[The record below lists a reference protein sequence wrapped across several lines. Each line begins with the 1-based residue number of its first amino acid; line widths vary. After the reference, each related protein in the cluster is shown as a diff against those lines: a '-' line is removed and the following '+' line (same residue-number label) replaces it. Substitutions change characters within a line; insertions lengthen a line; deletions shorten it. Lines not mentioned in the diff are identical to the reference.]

1 MSEEKLYV
9 VKTDEGEF
17 LSFSDDGDSV
27 WNKAVG
33 HFEMDKQ
40 KARSWAYNRG
50 GHVVTL
56 IEEPELV
63 EVKDSVSEL
72 LTRLRRELLH
82 GDSAHCTYY
91 YIDNLNNQ
99 HDMSI
104 EDIFR
109 ALYVGWTVK
118 QPKRYVLP
126 MNGTDYHSGTMHGN
140 AQYYAV
146 KGTGNW
152 RPDAI
157 ALGTD
162 DAVKHGYTVTQS
174 DIDAAP
180 AWVKAIKPLEVTDD
194 DDEV

>member
-1 MSEEKLYV
+1 MSEEKLYM
-9 VKTDEGEF
+9 VKNDEGSYITVTNGWLVHWHENSGD
-17 LSFSDDGDSV
+17 LFSSYQEAS
-27 WNKAVG
+27 KLATTL
-33 HFEMDKQ
+33 
-40 KARSWAYNRG
+40 G

-56 IEEPELV
+56 IEEPEKVVLTKEQAEIV
-63 EVKDSVSEL
+63 EEAHYDNNFPASYISDHTGSSYGEKL
-72 LTRLRRELLH
+72 LMN
-82 GDSAHCTYY
+82 A
-91 YIDNLNNQ
+91 
-99 HDMSI
+99 
-104 EDIFR
+104 
-109 ALYVGWTVK
+109 YVNGWTVEK
-118 QPKRYVLP
+118 PKRYVLP
-126 MNGTDYHSGTMHGN
+126 MPGTDYHNYQMHGN

-194 DDEV
+194 DD

>member
-1 MSEEKLYV
+1 MSEEKLYA
-9 VKTDEGEF
+9 VKNDEGEWADVF
-17 LSFSDDGDSV
+17 YTFGSGAWV
-27 WNKAVG
+27 TP
-33 HFEMDKQ
+33 DKTEREED
-40 KARSWAYNRG
+40 ARRHG
-50 GHVVTL
+50 GHVVTF
-56 IEEPELV
+56 IEEPEPV

-82 GDSAHCTYY
+82 GDTAHCTYY

-194 DDEV
+194 EV

>member
-1 MSEEKLYV
+1 MY
-9 VKTDEGEF
+9 
-17 LSFSDDGDSV
+17 SFQDGDGFWWPLQKLRSGSPFV
-27 WNKAVG
+27 TPD
-33 HFEMDKQ
+33 EMAAKVT
-40 KARSWAYNRG
+40 ATRNG

-56 IEEPELV
+56 VEEPKKVVLTKKQAKIV
-63 EVKDSVSEL
+63 EKARVNDIPATYISARTNNGEESL
-72 LTRLRRELLH
+72 LIN
-82 GDSAHCTYY
+82 AFV
-91 YIDNLNNQ
+91 N
-99 HDMSI
+99 
-104 EDIFR
+104 
-109 ALYVGWTVK
+109 GWTVEE
-118 QPKRYVLP
+118 PKRYVLP
-126 MNGTDYHSGTMHGN
+126 MPGTEYHTYQMHRN

-194 DDEV
+194 GIR

>member
-1 MSEEKLYV
+1 MSEEKLYAV
-9 VKTDEGEF
+9 RNDEGEF

-33 HFEMDKQ
+33 HFEKDKQ

-56 IEEPELV
+56 IEEPEKVVLTKEQAEIV
-63 EVKDSVSEL
+63 DFANGYYLPARYISNNSSDEDEEL
-72 LTRLRRELLH
+72 LMN
-82 GDSAHCTYY
+82 A
-91 YIDNLNNQ
+91 
-99 HDMSI
+99 
-104 EDIFR
+104 
-109 ALYVGWTVK
+109 YVNGWTVEK
-118 QPKRYVLP
+118 PKRYVLP
-126 MNGTDYHSGTMHGN
+126 MPGTEYHTYQMHRN

-152 RPDAI
+152 RTDAI

-174 DIDAAP
+174 DIDTAP
-180 AWVKAIKPLEVTDD
+180 GWVKAIKPLEVTDD
-194 DDEV
+194 GND